1 MSDKPI
7 KPLQFGQE
15 TDLVIE
21 SLAFGGE
28 GVAHMEGFAVFVPG
42 ALPGERVRVTAREV
56 KDRWARAEL
65 KTVLEASPHRVPPP
79 CPIFSECGGCQWQ
92 HFDSAGQLTAK
103 RQAVVDSLERIGR
116 LPGIQIEPCLPSP
129 QPYGYRNKA
138 LPVVSM
144 RGGHFVAGIYEP
156 RSHSL
161 VPYHTCP
168 IQTDAINQLVQ
179 KALGK
184 IEQAGLTPYQPKSH
198 TGFFRH
204 LVVRHGLGTGEML
217 LAFVTREAQSTERLT
232 RPTVV
237 MEASDK
243 VLPRIAAELMAEV
256 PGLVGVLQNI
266 NTART
271 NIVLGPE
278 TRVLAGATHFRESFD
293 GLTLRVS
300 LHSFLQVNTAQAAR
314 LHEVVRG
321 ALGKAP
327 DGKKWGTVLDL
338 YCGIGTLALAVSSLA
353 DYVLGVEEVG
363 PAVEDA
369 RENARLNQK
378 KNLDF
383 VQGDAAET
391 LVGLKAQGLT
401 QVDAVILD
409 PPRKGVPPELLARLA
424 AMGPERLVY
433 VSCDPSTLAR
443 DLALLSKH
451 GYKVDWIQPLDMF
464 PQTYHVESVAR
475 LTRTT
480 PMPPEPDTSLE
491 SRKVFRLPPEGL
503 SPATPKGRSFSG
515 SASFLRSMKKRLSE
529 GAAKVAGG
537 RRAGPPSKA
546 PVFPPET
553 TAEVSAAPYV
563 PPPVLPSPT
572 KKISSPNQTFFARSR
587 KNIKAALWIL
597 ALLGAGYAGWA
608 TLRPGMGGAVLSQ
621 KPTSVDLMPELPKGV
636 VKRYEILTFAIQRGR
651 DAKNFRGPWSA
662 LAQVYRA
669 GRLVETLGKQT
680 LVRLHAEPG
689 NCRLVGHWPIPY
701 NPIPGTYQ
709 VRLTVLWQQPKKAE
723 TFESVFTI
731 LPLAPHLL
739 PVGFAALTFEGGQKM
754 ESGRVPPLVGD
765 GPEAY
770 RHVVDWTR
778 FMGADALVFLGAQTS
793 VWGDVHKKEFPFDP
807 SALETADRYGRALHD
822 AGLQLGVY
830 MTTFRVVGDQWSKA
844 PYHFATGYNR
854 SKDELEPIDFVSL
867 YDRSR
872 QDHIVELLERLQK
885 DDAVDSIGFDYLR
898 TGSGG
903 YEMTREFVKDLDIPV
918 PAEFEAW
925 TAEEQ
930 SLWLARRIERDKN
943 MDLTHRFEWWRAHK
957 VALTLKDMLERAKV
971 TKPVFAF
978 TLGWEMG
985 HQHGQDPSMDV
996 DAGVGVNHI
1005 MLYQR
1010 GPEQVREMKGHWP
1023 PYLDRGNSM
1032 YVLGEMVDFNWVQKT
1047 IRPAGPEELFN
1058 RETETFEN
1066 WIPHNASLGMYWHDL
1081 YRLLHGAKGPYTTM
1095 EWAVAGGKAF
1105 TWMRQA
1111 EDVTPML
1118 TRIDAPREVPAGM
1131 PFTFSVD
1138 ILNRSADDLEDLS
1151 LVQLDPTSQT
1161 YVETART
1168 GPFNLP
1174 AGHRIR
1180 VSNLKGMTPPED
1192 SPERDNRWMLA
1203 VVVEK
1208 KGSREERAFDFAY
1221 VKALTS
1227 EETKERLDV
1236 VKAFQEK
1243 SEAAAAATPIL
1254 SKPRLDPK
1262 SRTAVNSSETTG
1274 IVLAPRKR
1282 NAGKALVVPPTPVP
1296 TLAVGQAEMP
1306 KP

>member
-15 TDLVIE
+15 TELVIE
-21 SLAFGGE
+21 NLAFGGE
-28 GVAHMEGFAVFVPG
+28 GVAHLEGFAVFVPG

-65 KTVLEASPHRVPPP
+65 KTVLEASPHRVSPP

-92 HFDSAGQLTAK
+92 HFDPAGQLASK

-116 LPGIQIEPCLPSP
+116 LPGIQVEPCLPSP
-129 QPYGYRNKA
+129 EPYGYRNKA

-161 VPYHTCP
+161 VPYNTCP

-179 KALGK
+179 KALRK

-237 MEASDK
+237 MEPSEK
-243 VLPRIAAELMAEV
+243 VLPRIASELMAEV

-300 LHSFLQVNTAQAAR
+300 LHSFLQVNTAQAAQ

-321 ALGKAP
+321 ALGKAS

-338 YCGIGTLALAVSSLA
+338 YCGIGTLALAVSSSA

-409 PPRKGVPPELLARLA
+409 PPRKGVQPELLARLA

-475 LTRTT
+475 LTRIVSPTQE
-480 PMPPEPDTSLE
+480 PEPPKED
-491 SRKVFRLPPEGL
+491 RKVFRLSPEGL
-503 SPATPKGRSFSG
+503 PS
-515 SASFLRSMKKRLSE
+515 SASKGPSHSGPRMLIRGMKKWLTE
-529 GAAKVAGG
+529 GFGR
-537 RRAGPPSKA
+537 RRAGPLLSV
-546 PVFPPET
+546 PVFPT
-553 TAEVSAAPYV
+553 TSSTASPVV
-563 PPPVLPSPT
+563 PPVSPLALPPRPT
-572 KKISSPNQTFFARSR
+572 EEPSRYSSRSLFVR
-587 KNIKAALWIL
+587 KSLKAALWIL
-597 ALLGAGYAGWA
+597 ILLGAGYAGWA
-608 TLRPGMGGAVLSQ
+608 TLRPGRGGAVLSR
-621 KPTSVDLMPELPKGV
+621 KPTAVELMPELPKGI
-636 VKRYEILTFAIQRGR
+636 VKRYELLTFAIQRGR
-651 DAKNFRGPWSA
+651 DTPQYQGPWSA

-669 GRLVETLGKQT
+669 GRLVETIGKQT
-680 LVRLHAEPG
+680 VVRLHSEPG
-689 NCRLVGHWPIPY
+689 NRRLVGHWPIPY

-709 VRLTVLWQQPKKAE
+709 VRMTVLWQQPKKAE

-739 PVGFAALTFEGGQKM
+739 PAGFAALTFEGGQKM
-754 ESGRVPPLVGD
+754 ETGRVPSLDGE

-770 RHVVDWTR
+770 RNVAEWTR

-793 VWGDVHKKEFPFDP
+793 VWGDVHKKEFPFNQNT
-807 SALETADRYGRALHD
+807 LEAADRYGRALHD
-822 AGLQLGVY
+822 VGLQLGVY

-844 PYHFATGYNR
+844 PYHFSTGYNR
-854 SKDELEPIDFVSL
+854 TKDEIEPIDFVSL
-867 YDRSR
+867 NDKSR
-872 QDHIVELLERLQK
+872 QDHIVELLKHLQN
-885 DDAVDSIGFDYLR
+885 DDAVDSIGFDYVR
-898 TGSGG
+898 TGTGG
-903 YEMTREFVKDLDIPV
+903 YEMASEFVNEMDVQV
-918 PAEFEAW
+918 PAEFKAW
-925 TAEEQ
+925 TVDERA
-930 SLWLARRIERDKN
+930 LWLARRIEREKDAFLIK
-943 MDLTHRFEWWRAHK
+943 RYEWWRAHK
-957 VALTLKDMLERAKV
+957 VALALKDMLERANVHKL
-971 TKPVFAF
+971 VFTF

-985 HQHGQDPSMDV
+985 HQHGQDPSMYV
-996 DAGVGVNHI
+996 DAGIGVNNI

-1010 GPEQVREMKGHWP
+1010 GPEQVQEMKGHWP

-1032 YVLGEMVDFNWVQKT
+1032 YVIGEMVDFNWVQKS
-1047 IRPAGPEELFN
+1047 IQPPAPEELFI
-1058 RETETFEN
+1058 RETGTFEN
-1066 WIPHNASLGMYWHDL
+1066 WLPHNASLGMYWHDL

-1095 EWAVAGGKAF
+1095 EWAVSGGKAF
-1105 TWMRQA
+1105 TFMRQA
-1111 EDVTPML
+1111 EEVTPLL
-1118 TRIDAPREVPAGM
+1118 TRIEAPREVPAGM

-1138 ILNRSADDLEDLS
+1138 ILNRSDRDLEGLS
-1151 LVQLDPTSQT
+1151 LVQLDTTSQI
-1161 YVETART
+1161 YSETART

-1174 AGHRIR
+1174 AGHRLR
-1180 VSNLKGMTPPED
+1180 VSNLKGLTPLDAAPT
-1192 SPERDNRWMLA
+1192 RDNRWMFA
-1203 VVVEK
+1203 VIVGK
-1208 KGSREERAFDFAY
+1208 AGSREERVFDFAY
-1221 VKALTS
+1221 VKALTP

-1236 VKAFQEK
+1236 VKAFQEQ
-1243 SEAAAAATPIL
+1243 SEAAAVATPVL
-1254 SKPRLDPK
+1254 SKPRMDPK
-1262 SRTAVNSSETTG
+1262 LRTAKNSPQTAKDVST
-1274 IVLAPRKR
+1274 PQKR
-1282 NAGKALVVPPTPVP
+1282 NVRKALVAPRTPVP
-1296 TLAVGQAEMP
+1296 TLAVGQVEAT
-1306 KP
+1306 KQ